1 MRRLCVRARGI
12 LLAVA
17 AFIFIHAMSAGLTAA
32 MSEIP
37 IHYDLDSL
45 VYLSGDIVEGR
56 LVGPSQLRVT
66 AVHAGNLHVG
76 DTVNLD
82 LEIPPTVRMGS
93 NPIADDGAPLL
104 RGDGVFAFFAR
115 PRPTSAGRKETA
127 LAPLEGGMRFV
138 IHGRVRPFERS
149 TASRFHAAPYF
160 PNIDFTQTVPE
171 FRVALRASIRRV
183 AAWHAQLDRPAEPKD
198 IPWLISLLRERYI
211 PPPPT
216 GYLPWDDDAIADAA
230 ADRILELHD
239 LDALDQGLRGNPIA
253 SRLLSGFNTADGR
266 EFLLSRISEQSTPR
280 AYRLQLARTL
290 GDYWTDGMYASSTR
304 PGRLPDTEDPRTFSY
319 LARVAKLAASE
330 SERDEEMA
338 LALLH
343 ALKCR
348 VGQNQSDR
356 DSRLQADQDDAV
368 RVLRTLYRQK
378 TTSDRIRF
386 RIEEVL
392 AQIGD
397 ATYQSLNSKCG
408 PMLTLAEPDD
418 DSKYGVLA
426 VPSLVL
432 QYTLVGIRDSKI
444 TSAVL
449 VLEPVSG
456 GVTHAVPSGM
466 IAVGHSNRGTEGGGG
481 DVIALPTGIAPGRYR
496 VYYRLMNGD
505 KIVSEGHGFETEI
518 PVPASVS
525 AAAQANTAKLAW
537 FAAQMTP
544 RPPLQLRTSW
554 INSAGGGSIAIF
566 AALILQAFAR
576 GRRARWRMR
585 RGLCPDCGYDLR
597 ASTVRCPECGR
608 PVSGDL
614 GAGVVRR
621 RLLGMARAGSILFAV
636 LVIGLWVRSY
646 WAADCLTRTA
656 GRSADALYCTRGAI
670 VYEHSNADD
679 DYGWT
684 YEHDSPT
691 AFPRS
696 VSETV
701 GNGWR
706 VLGFEYSSDA
716 SLTVVPCWVVV
727 LATAMLAV
735 LFTRGGKNRRTGKRG
750 SFGFSR
756 TATGTAN

>member
-1 MRRLCVRARGI
+1 
-12 LLAVA
+12 
-17 AFIFIHAMSAGLTAA
+17 
-32 MSEIP
+32 
-37 IHYDLDSL
+37 
-45 VYLSGDIVEGR
+45 
-56 LVGPSQLRVT
+56 
-66 AVHAGNLHVG
+66 
-76 DTVNLD
+76 
-82 LEIPPTVRMGS
+82 
-93 NPIADDGAPLL
+93 
-104 RGDGVFAFFAR
+104 
-115 PRPTSAGRKETA
+115 
-127 LAPLEGGMRFV
+127 
-138 IHGRVRPFERS
+138 
-149 TASRFHAAPYF
+149 
-160 PNIDFTQTVPE
+160 
-171 FRVALRASIRRV
+171 
-183 AAWHAQLDRPAEPKD
+183 
-198 IPWLISLLRERYI
+198 
-211 PPPPT
+211 
-216 GYLPWDDDAIADAA
+216 
-230 ADRILELHD
+230 
-239 LDALDQGLRGNPIA
+239 
-253 SRLLSGFNTADGR
+253 
-266 EFLLSRISEQSTPR
+266 
-280 AYRLQLARTL
+280 
-290 GDYWTDGMYASSTR
+290 
-304 PGRLPDTEDPRTFSY
+304 
-319 LARVAKLAASE
+319 
-330 SERDEEMA
+330 
-338 LALLH
+338 
-343 ALKCR
+343 
-348 VGQNQSDR
+348 
-356 DSRLQADQDDAV
+356 
-368 RVLRTLYRQK
+368 
-378 TTSDRIRF
+378 
-386 RIEEVL
+386 
-392 AQIGD
+392 
-397 ATYQSLNSKCG
+397 
-408 PMLTLAEPDD
+408 
-418 DSKYGVLA
+418 
-426 VPSLVL
+426 
-432 QYTLVGIRDSKI
+432 
-444 TSAVL
+444 
-449 VLEPVSG
+449 
-456 GVTHAVPSGM
+456 
-466 IAVGHSNRGTEGGGG
+466 
-481 DVIALPTGIAPGRYR
+481 APGRYR